1 RRSEPA
7 PGARHPRWAPSWARA
22 VLAGLLLTVAG
33 CLPGMRR
40 SHPLPPATA
49 TGLLEELAARRAAV
63 QSLRA
68 RVRLRA
74 GLAGMWVREVLLVR
88 RPSSVRID
96 VLSPFGLALA
106 VGTDGGLLWAYPAGQ
121 GTRYEGAATPANLA
135 RFLGTPATVAD
146 VVDVLLG
153 TAPRRV
159 PARDSRPHRTGS
171 GVVAARGPRP
181 PHLLRARV
189 GRRPRG
195 RRCIVRARSWPGARA
210 GRRIGLRQDDDRA
223 VAHAPRPAPGTD
235 RRRTGVARGTRSPRA
250 SGTRDACG
258 PRRGHGDDLPGAHDL
273 AEPGVHRRQPDRR

>member
-1 RRSEPA
+1 MSARRARRSEPA

-40 SHPLPPATA
+40 PHPLPPATA

-153 TAPRRV
+153 TAPRRTPAGPSTLRATSRGEYELVV
-159 PARDSRPHRTGS
+159 PLADGAQRLRFAGDPLRLIAADETHRDGAALHVTFADFRDGFPHALELASAEKSARAS
-171 GVVAARGPRP
+171 VVYDAAEPNAAVDAALFAPPPASHVVPLDTAGPRP
-181 PHLLRARV
+181 
-189 GRRPRG
+189 
-195 RRCIVRARSWPGARA
+195 
-210 GRRIGLRQDDDRA
+210 
-223 VAHAPRPAPGTD
+223 
-235 RRRTGVARGTRSPRA
+235 
-250 SGTRDACG
+250 
-258 PRRGHGDDLPGAHDL
+258 
-273 AEPGVHRRQPDRR
+273 

>member
-1 RRSEPA
+1 GR
-7 PGARHPRWAPSWARA
+7 
-22 VLAGLLLTVAG
+22 
-33 CLPGMRR
+33 
-40 SHPLPPATA
+40 
-49 TGLLEELAARRAAV
+49 LEELAARRAAV

-153 TAPRRV
+153 TAPRRTPAGPSAAVDAALFV
-159 PARDSRPHRTGS
+159 PPPASHVVPLDTAGPH
-171 GVVAARGPRP
+171 P
-181 PHLLRARV
+181 
-189 GRRPRG
+189 
-195 RRCIVRARSWPGARA
+195 
-210 GRRIGLRQDDDRA
+210 
-223 VAHAPRPAPGTD
+223 
-235 RRRTGVARGTRSPRA
+235 
-250 SGTRDACG
+250 
-258 PRRGHGDDLPGAHDL
+258 
-273 AEPGVHRRQPDRR
+273 